1 MKPIY
6 NVILNL
12 QIARKEILKA
22 FEDTNND
29 QLAKIKSEIVFNHLT
44 SSHVG
49 LHENKVFCHQYG
61 QVKTKNYQNS
71 AFCNSFSNLNA
82 LEITFNR
89 TIS

>member
-12 QIARKEILKA
+12 QIACKEIFKA
-22 FEDTNND
+22 LEDTNNE

-44 SSHVG
+44 SNHVG

-61 QVKTKNYQNS
+61 HHKAK
-71 AFCNSFSNLNA
+71 
-82 LEITFNR
+82 
-89 TIS
+89 

>member
-12 QIARKEILKA
+12 QIACKEILEA
-22 FEDTNND
+22 LEDTNND
-29 QLAKIKSEIVFNHLT
+29 QLTKIKSEIVFNHLT

-61 QVKTKNYQNS
+61 HHKAKRKRKIKWVVCILQQ
-71 AFCNSFSNLNA
+71 FF
-82 LEITFNR
+82 
-89 TIS
+89 